1 MANAKE
7 ATNPSKAISKRF
19 AHSYYGVL
27 GIHPSASPVEIRR
40 AYRAL
45 SKRYHPDTTDLPED
59 VAKMKFQALNEAYA
73 TLSNP
78 QRRALYDHQI
88 GYSRLNVIQ
97 PSLHFQAK
105 EKSPQKVAN
114 SAYIDSSDRPLSSGE
129 IFVLLILGAT
139 FVACILLVIIIGL
152 TRGEGAFR
160 VPEISKTS
168 MLFKPYLHLLLP
180 NQL

>member
-1 MANAKE
+1 MA
-7 ATNPSKAISKRF
+7 TSNPSNAISKRF

-27 GIHPSASPVEIRR
+27 GVHPSASPLEIRR
-40 AYRAL
+40 AYREL
-45 SKRYHPDTTDLPED
+45 SKRYHPDTTQLSPDL
-59 VAKMKFQALNEAYA
+59 AKSKFQAINEAYA

-97 PSLHFQAK
+97 PPLHYQAQ
-105 EKSPQKVAN
+105 EKSPRKISN
-114 SAYIDSSDRPLSSGE
+114 SAYIDNSERPLSSGE

-139 FVACILLVIIIGL
+139 FLICILLVIVIGL

-160 VPEISKTS
+160 VPEMSNTS
-168 MLFKPYLHLLLP
+168 TLIKAHLLFFIP
-180 NQL
+180 